1 MAKIIKNPSKIHSV
15 GSKPKII
22 EEFVGA
28 VNTKNNDISIAYMK
42 SPKGWIE
49 PGQTPNFDE
58 YTLVLKGQL
67 LVENN
72 KGDIIEVNEGQAI
85 STYRNEWVRYSTP
98 NMDTEYIAVCIP
110 AFSIDLVNRDR

>member
-1 MAKIIKNPSKIHSV
+1 MAKIIKKPSIIHSV

-22 EEFVGA
+22 EEFFGA

-49 PGQTPNFDE
+49 PGQTPNFNE

-67 LVENN
+67 FVENN
-72 KGDIIEVNEGQAI
+72 KGDIIKVNEGQAI
-85 STYRNEWVRYSTP
+85 TTYKNEWIRYSTP
-98 NMDTEYIAVCIP
+98 NMDTEYIAVCMP
-110 AFSIDLVNRDR
+110 AFSIDLVNRDK